1 MRSIVIGV
9 LLLTVAALGFL
20 VFSDGTVEIVGFEV
34 LILVAL
40 LMALRKGDSDRRS
53 IVPEF
58 QFSRRQRSRLPPRL
72 VDFEQLVGFS
82 RTAMFDFERRL
93 LPKLRDIADARL
105 LDVHGFTTRDDPER
119 AAAVVGPV
127 AWNLLRPDR
136 RLVDDV
142 SVPGPSEQELDGF
155 VTAIEL
161 IESDSSD
168 PGLGFAR

>member
-1 MRSIVIGV
+1 
-9 LLLTVAALGFL
+9 
-20 VFSDGTVEIVGFEV
+20 
-34 LILVAL
+34 
-40 LMALRKGDSDRRS
+40 
-53 IVPEF
+53 
-58 QFSRRQRSRLPPRL
+58 
-72 VDFEQLVGFS
+72 
-82 RTAMFDFERRL
+82 
-93 LPKLRDIADARL
+93 
-105 LDVHGFTTRDDPER
+105 
-119 AAAVVGPV
+119 V